1 MQTYT
6 ELPAHFGEEHA
17 GIKVFHVLV
26 EAGGEDAD
34 FYHRTPLTRRQIR
47 QLRRQMRN
55 HTLELFDNMG
65 PDPLEPN
72 MHRMKGARQAYK
84 RREANGIKKGWAD
97 VELAW

>member
-6 ELPAHFGEEHA
+6 ELPAHFGKEHA

-26 EAGGEDAD
+26 EARGEDAD
-34 FYHRTPLTRRQIR
+34 FYHRTPLTRRQVR

-55 HTLELFDNMG
+55 NTLELFDNME
-65 PDPLEPN
+65 PDPLGPN

-84 RREANGIKKGWAD
+84 RREANGIKKGRAR
-97 VELAW
+97 